1 MDAAILLL
9 QLISQ
14 NPELIPD
21 AADQYN
27 SPGQVQV
34 AEIPKS
40 LADFA
45 MQTLSCYHKTA
56 RFRGV
61 DLLGRQWSQ
70 QYKYGAEKAIVFK
83 IYFDGMSGAQY
94 QMIVA
99 GMKNG
104 SSVRTA
110 VIGENTVIQYNRH
123 CALEQWTETM

>member
-14 NPELIPD
+14 NPQLIPD
-21 AADQYN
+21 AAEQYR

-34 AEIPKS
+34 AELNGS

-45 MQTLSCYHKTA
+45 MQSLTCYHKTA

-61 DLLGRQWSQ
+61 DLLGHQWNQ
-70 QYKYGAEKAIVFK
+70 QYKYGAEQSIIFRV
-83 IYFDGMSGAQY
+83 YFEGMSGTPY

-99 GMKNG
+99 GMKSG
-104 SSVRTA
+104 SRVRTA
-110 VIGENTVIQYNRH
+110 VIRENTVIPYNRH
-123 CALEQWTETM
+123 CELEQWTAT

>member
-1 MDAAILLL
+1 MEAAVLLL

-14 NPELIPD
+14 NPQLIPD
-21 AADQYN
+21 AAEQYH

-34 AEIPKS
+34 TELNRS

-45 MQTLSCYHKTA
+45 MQSLTCYHKTA

-70 QYKYGAEKAIVFK
+70 QYKYGAEQAIVFRV
-83 IYFDGMSGAQY
+83 YFEGMSGTPY

-99 GMKNG
+99 GMKSG

-110 VIGENTVIQYNRH
+110 VIGENTVIPYNRH
-123 CALEQWTETM
+123 CALEQWTAT